1 MPEKKAVD
9 KISEKIT
16 MSIQVQT
23 TRGGIPSGLIKM
35 HKSQQ
40 KHILSKFIE
49 L

>member
-1 MPEKKAVD
+1 MPEQKVVD

-16 MSIQVQT
+16 LPIQVQT
-23 TRGGIPSGLIKM
+23 TRGGIPAGLRKM
-35 HKSQQ
+35 HKSQL